1 MNPLSQLWHL
11 LLALR
16 PKQWA
21 KNLLLY
27 LAFFFTLGDHAAD
40 DFSGEISL
48 FGWATLGF
56 FAFSILSGVTYIIND
71 YFDIE
76 EDRLHPKKQ
85 HRPLASGR
93 LHHRFAL
100 VAAVAL
106 AALGLALSFLINAN
120 FGYVAIV
127 YLALTVGYSV
137 RLKDFVI
144 IDVMAVAGGFVL
156 RAAAGAL
163 AIDVPISPWL
173 YIMTSLGAL
182 LISFGKRRNE
192 MATLE
197 TSGENQRPVLKD
209 YSVGL
214 LDQFVA
220 IVAPATLVAYALYTF
235 TADNLPENNAMML
248 TIPFVMFGL
257 FRYLYLIHKKNLG
270 GSPEEIFLTDKP
282 LILNILAWFITAA
295 SIIAATR

>member
-11 LLALR
+11 FLALR
-16 PKQWA
+16 PRQWA

-27 LAFFFTLGDHAAD
+27 LAFFFTLGDHVAD
-40 DFSGEISL
+40 DFSGELSL

-56 FAFSILSGVTYIIND
+56 VAFSLLSGVTYIIND
-71 YFDIE
+71 YFDLE

-85 HRPLASGR
+85 NRPMASGR
-93 LHHRFAL
+93 LHHKIAL
-100 VAAVAL
+100 AGAAAL
-106 AALGLALSFLINAN
+106 AAIGLALSFFINAD

-127 YLALTVGYSV
+127 YLALTVSYSIW
-137 RLKDFVI
+137 LKDIVI
-144 IDVMAVAGGFVL
+144 VDVMAVAGGFVL

-197 TSGENQRPVLKD
+197 TSGETHRPVLKE
-209 YSVGL
+209 YSVAL

-220 IVAPATLVAYALYTF
+220 VVAPATLVAYALYTF
-235 TADNLPENNAMML
+235 TAENLPENDAMML
-248 TIPFVMFGL
+248 TIPFVMFGI

-270 GSPEEIFLTDKP
+270 GSPEEIFLTDTP
-282 LILNILAWFITAA
+282 LIINILGWFITAA
-295 SIIAATR
+295 AILAATR